1 MNFYPSKYQYWF
13 GVCYFLAMAS
23 PRTQIISANIVNL
36 NSNLK
41 EQESA
46 RETIPTWGE
55 GGMSFSLG
63 STDLDDMNHMIST
76 FQTTIIN
83 LYTLL

>member
-1 MNFYPSKYQYWF
+1 M
-13 GVCYFLAMAS
+13 
-23 PRTQIISANIVNL
+23 NL

-55 GGMSFSLG
+55 GVISFSLG